1 MNDISPD
8 IIGALVRRSDIF
20 GAAAADASLDLLEA
34 QMAQHGKPVET
45 PLIHRF
51 TPGLYI
57 REILMPAGSLVTS
70 RIHRTT
76 HPYVIS
82 KGVISVWTKEDGVQ
96 HLRAPHTGITKPGTR
111 RLLYA
116 HEDTIWTTFHPTDE
130 TDVETIEAAILEP
143 HLNPFL
149 TDALLPEKEVA

>member
-1 MNDISPD
+1 MNELIGTM
-8 IIGALVRRSDIF
+8 GALVCRPDIF
-20 GAAAADASLDLLEA
+20 GEASALDMLES
-34 QMAQHGKPVET
+34 QMALHGKPVET
-45 PLIHRF
+45 PLVHRF

-57 REILMPAGSLVTS
+57 REILVPAGSLVTS

-76 HPYVIS
+76 HPFVIS

-96 HLRAPHTGITKPGTR
+96 HLRAPHTGITRPGTR

-143 HLNPFL
+143 HPFL
-149 TDALLPEKEVA
+149 TDVLLKEMEAA